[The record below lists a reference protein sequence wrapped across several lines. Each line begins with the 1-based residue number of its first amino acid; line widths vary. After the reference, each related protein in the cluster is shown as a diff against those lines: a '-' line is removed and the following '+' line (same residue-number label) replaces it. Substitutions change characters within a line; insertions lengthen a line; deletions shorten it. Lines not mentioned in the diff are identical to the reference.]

1 MDTYMDMLQDS
12 LEKKLDILEKIAVY
26 QEDEMD
32 MLKEEGM
39 DMEAFDQNI
48 ADKVALAQ
56 GLEKLDDGFEQ
67 VYDRIREEMI
77 GNKEKYAVPIRKL
90 QDMIGEIT
98 ERNASIQAQES
109 RIKLAVDAY
118 VQRKSAALR
127 QKLDNGKAARS
138 YYNNMKKLNYVGSQ
152 FLDKKK

>member
-32 MLKEEGM
+32 MLKEESM

-56 GLEKLDDGFEQ
+56 GIEKLDDGFEQ

-77 GNKEKYAVPIRKL
+77 GNKEKYAVSIRKL